1 MTKWMTSRQWAVTL
15 GLVLLVALAI
25 TGLFLTRDS
34 TAPSQA
40 KFRRAQPV
48 DEKPLQTARAMATLA
63 SDRQEQRYAR
73 QAVNLADHEV
83 DLAFNSAMRYAEE
96 HPPQPTPQTK
106 ELFARASKAET
117 QLKADQDRIDQLKK
131 QLAAAPASRQDAI
144 QQRID
149 VTHAQLELDEDE
161 SEDAKNKLMRSG
173 ADPLGRIRRQFA
185 RHEAAQHQD
194 DANHP
199 QDIGNNAGSN
209 YQTGHFVGQ
218 FRNWYA
224 IHGKLIQL
232 KQARDEA
239 SQTAAALDQTHDS
252 LEQTL
257 KGKEAPQQPQPVT
270 GQTDSADDASAEKTK
285 AAIVSLRQL
294 SSEQKDLVDLDKRTQ
309 DEQEL
314 ASVYD
319 NWIVLSQS
327 YQRAAVHDMVRSAL
341 WILLLVLA
349 AYIAGR
355 AIDRFTSEQIQENT
369 RLRPLRLIFR
379 FAIQVLAA
387 LLILLVIFGAPAQ
400 LSTIIGLA
408 TAAITLA
415 LKDFILA
422 FLGWFVLIGRNGIR
436 VGDWVEI
443 KGVMGEV
450 AEISLMR
457 TVLLESGNWTDT
469 GHPTGRKVTFMNGY
483 AIEGHYFNFST
494 TGQWLWDEIQILV
507 PADQSPYP
515 MIDTI
520 QKLVT
525 KETETNAQAAEQE
538 WQRATGHYRVMN
550 PVSAAPA
557 VHLKPTG
564 PGVEIHIR
572 YITHANERSVVR
584 ARLYQGLAELLHG
597 RDVQQDKPANIPV
610 TK

>member
-1 MTKWMTSRQWAVTL
+1 
-15 GLVLLVALAI
+15 
-25 TGLFLTRDS
+25 
-34 TAPSQA
+34 
-40 KFRRAQPV
+40 
-48 DEKPLQTARAMATLA
+48 MATLA

-73 QAVNLADHEV
+73 QALNLADHEL
-83 DLAFNSAMRYAEE
+83 DLAFNSAMRYAAE

-117 QLKADQDRIDQLKK
+117 QFKADQDLIDQLKK
-131 QLAAAPASRQDAI
+131 QLAAAPASRQNSI

-149 VTHAQLELDEDE
+149 FMQAQLELDEDD
-161 SEDAKNKLMRSG
+161 SDDTKSKLMRSG

-257 KGKEAPQQPQPVT
+257 KGNETNQQPQPVS
-270 GQTDSADDASAEKTK
+270 GQTDSADEASAEKTK

-294 SSEQKDLVDLDKRTQ
+294 SSGQKDLIDLDKRTQ

-319 NWIVLSQS
+319 NWIVLLQS
-327 YQRAAVHDMVRSAL
+327 FQRAAVHDMVRSAL
-341 WILLLVLA
+341 WILLIVLA

-355 AIDRFTSEQIQENT
+355 VIDRFTSKQLQENT

-387 LLILLVIFGAPAQ
+387 LFILLVIFGAPAQ
-400 LSTIIGLA
+400 MSTIIGLA

-422 FLGWFVLIGRNGIR
+422 FLGWFVLIGRNGVR

-443 KGVMGEV
+443 NGVMGEV

-457 TVLLESGNWTDT
+457 TVLLETGNWTDT

-494 TGQWLWDEIQILV
+494 TGQWLWDEIEILV
-507 PADQSPYP
+507 SADQNPYS
-515 MIDTI
+515 MIDAI

-525 KETETNAQAAEQE
+525 KETETNARIAEQE
-538 WQRATGHYRVMN
+538 WQRATGHDRVMN
-550 PVSAAPA
+550 TVSAAPA

-572 YITHANERSVVR
+572 YITHANERSAVR

-597 RDVQQDKPANIPV
+597 LDTQRDKLSNAPAA
-610 TK
+610 T